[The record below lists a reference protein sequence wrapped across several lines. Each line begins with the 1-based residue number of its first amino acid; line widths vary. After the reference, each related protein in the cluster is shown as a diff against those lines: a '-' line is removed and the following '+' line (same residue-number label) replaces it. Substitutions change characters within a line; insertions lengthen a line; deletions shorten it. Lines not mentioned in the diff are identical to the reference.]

1 MATSNTFSITA
12 GVTSFACDFGAT
24 DKETI
29 VLTISSTGAVISSN
43 DYSVLGVA
51 ASATAGD
58 ITIEWDDAG
67 DYVGETLIISKFT
80 EIDTG
85 SPSDAMLVNFT
96 TSGTTNPTNI
106 QNEFAH
112 LYDIVGQITGGT
124 AVGTY
129 DIADIGTVIT
139 RLNDLADDIFTTTT
153 NSGTP
158 AIWDGTNTLSIGG
171 DTNVQSILTTHE
183 TRLDAAESDIDTAQS
198 DIDTAQSDITTL
210 ETNVA
215 ALNIAA
221 GFPNPFVVAGQDVA
235 LADAGTYFTTD
246 NVEAALQ
253 QIALYQRRIATI
265 AAASRLDH
273 VETLSTT
280 ADARCI
286 ALYGQ
291 YGVIGAGTGG
301 DNIWRSS
308 NYGRSWALDT
318 GIDAIISW
326 DVFGLAFNSD
336 GSVLVAVGGK
346 GAGTHSIASSANYG
360 ATWTGRQDTG
370 TVMEGVCWSGSL
382 FVAVGLNGAIYT
394 SSNGTSGWTSR
405 TADGTPA
412 NIDFKDVCWSDELDL
427 FIAVGTD
434 STGGAHIEIQTS
446 TDGVTWVARTAA
458 ATSETTLYSVRE
470 IDFGSSTYIIATG
483 QNGEIQYSANGISW
497 TAHGTSNI
505 TSAGLDSICQVPTGA
520 LIGDNL
526 MRMSLL
532 TDGTTRGS
540 NSRFPEDNVAPAA
553 TAGPLRVEYS
563 AEFGIVAAGTNG
575 NIWQSFTG
583 SFA

>member
-67 DYVGETLIISKFT
+67 DYVGETLIVSKFT

-129 DIADIGTVIT
+129 DIADIGIVIT

-183 TRLDAAESDIDTAQS
+183 SRLDTAETDIDAVEAVNTTQDSRLTSAESNLS
-198 DIDTAQSDITTL
+198 
-210 ETNVA
+210 
-215 ALNIAA
+215 ALNIMA
-221 GFPNPFVVAGQDVA
+221 GLPNPFATAASDVA
-235 LADAGTYFTTD
+235 IADAGTHFTTD

-253 QIALYQRRIATI
+253 EIASTSTAFISTARIQ
-265 AAASRLDH
+265 
-273 VETLSTT
+273 
-280 ADARCI
+280 ADAVTNAKLANMATQTIKGRNT
-286 ALYGQ
+286 
-291 YGVIGAGTGG
+291 AGTGDPEDLTASQAAG
-301 DNIWRSS
+301 IVRSELIS
-308 NYGRSWALDT
+308 
-318 GIDAIISW
+318 DAIANSETNKAPTQNAVY
-326 DVFGLAFNSD
+326 DQCVAPLANKQGAFGVLETAITFGANGYNTESLTSSTSRLYFAFVVVS
-336 GSVLVAVGGK
+336 
-346 GAGTHSIASSANYG
+346 AGTTLGGNDLSVNNY
-360 ATWTGRQDTG
+360 R
-370 TVMEGVCWSGSL
+370 
-382 FVAVGLNGAIYT
+382 
-394 SSNGTSGWTSR
+394 
-405 TADGTPA
+405 
-412 NIDFKDVCWSDELDL
+412 NIRL
-427 FIAVGTD
+427 
-434 STGGAHIEIQTS
+434 TGGAGAS
-446 TDGVTWVARTAA
+446 SYGPTAISGEA
-458 ATSETTLYSVRE
+458 YAHAGGAEYLNVKVFYTTVY
-470 IDFGSSTYIIATG
+470 
-483 QNGEIQYSANGISW
+483 
-497 TAHGTSNI
+497 
-505 TSAGLDSICQVPTGA
+505 
-520 LIGDNL
+520 
-526 MRMSLL
+526 
-532 TDGTTRGS
+532 
-540 NSRFPEDNVAPAA
+540 
-553 TAGPLRVEYS
+553 
-563 AEFGIVAAGTNG
+563 
-575 NIWQSFTG
+575 
-583 SFA
+583 

>member
-183 TRLDAAESDIDTAQS
+183 TRLNTIEPEMDTAQS
-198 DIDTAQSDITTL
+198 DILTL
-210 ETNVA
+210 ESSVA
-215 ALNIAA
+215 ALLVAA
-221 GFPNPFVVAGQDVA
+221 GFPNPYSVAAQDVA
-235 LADAGTYFTTD
+235 ITDAGSYFTGAQ
-246 NVEAALQ
+246 VEAVLQ
-253 QIALYQRRIATI
+253 EI
-265 AAASRLDH
+265 AAR
-273 VETLSTT
+273 TPKW
-280 ADARCI
+280 I
-286 ALYGQ
+286 A
-291 YGVIGAGTGG
+291 GAEV
-301 DNIWRSS
+301 S
-308 NYGRSWALDT
+308 
-318 GIDAIISW
+318 GIDAVVKVS
-326 DVFGLAFNSD
+326 
-336 GSVLVAVGGK
+336 
-346 GAGTHSIASSANYG
+346 GA
-360 ATWTGRQDTG
+360 
-370 TVMEGVCWSGSL
+370 
-382 FVAVGLNGAIYT
+382 
-394 SSNGTSGWTSR
+394 
-405 TADGTPA
+405 
-412 NIDFKDVCWSDELDL
+412 
-427 FIAVGTD
+427 
-434 STGGAHIEIQTS
+434 
-446 TDGVTWVARTAA
+446 
-458 ATSETTLYSVRE
+458 
-470 IDFGSSTYIIATG
+470 
-483 QNGEIQYSANGISW
+483 
-497 TAHGTSNI
+497 
-505 TSAGLDSICQVPTGA
+505 AG
-520 LIGDNL
+520 
-526 MRMSLL
+526 
-532 TDGTTRGS
+532 
-540 NSRFPEDNVAPAA
+540 
-553 TAGPLRVEYS
+553 
-563 AEFGIVAAGTNG
+563 AAGTPINSGFSCRTG
-575 NIWQSFTG
+575 NVETASTTPTSTSAAVEKISTGVYKIKLPTSLVASQCRLTFTPFEAGVMGLISACDTTAGASHWNISFDTVDLAAV
-583 SFA
+583 SDPRVKSEDAAFCFTIEKMSW